1 MHTAEAHIA
10 TERPSRYLVQLCKHF
25 DNKGRHLVHR
35 PRAHALPDV
44 PADQIHAEWTDSDG
58 LIRLPWGQ
66 CTLRATPGLL
76 RVRVEAEDRENLGRL
91 QDLVTTHIGRFSRR
105 DPLRVEWQPSP

>member
-10 TERPSRYLVQLCKHF
+10 TERPSRYLVQLCEHF
-25 DNKGRHLVHR
+25 DN
-35 PRAHALPDV
+35 
-44 PADQIHAEWTDSDG
+44 
-58 LIRLPWGQ
+58 
-66 CTLRATPGLL
+66 TLRATPGLL
-76 RVRVEAEDRENLGRL
+76 RVRVEAGDQENLGRL